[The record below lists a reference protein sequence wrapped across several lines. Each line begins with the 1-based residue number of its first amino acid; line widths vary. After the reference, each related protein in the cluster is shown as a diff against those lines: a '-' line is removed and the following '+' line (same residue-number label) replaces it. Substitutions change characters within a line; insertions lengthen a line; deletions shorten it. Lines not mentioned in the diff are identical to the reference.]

1 MKKHEGLILLLIF
14 ATLPCAAQT
23 LKRYDKFDHKFINPS
38 RWDYAFCFSGSGIE
52 LECVREIRDGQLHLG
67 HRGFGLTNSD
77 SGQQNGG
84 AGVGFANSQT
94 ISTITTDLV
103 VRSVL
108 EVPCAANPSYGTSA
122 GIWGTFFNSGSG
134 DPNDDVGAQ
143 FGVTRFSSDPTGQLT
158 VRGQTFHAGVYSD
171 FFTIGTVA
179 IGTPITI
186 TLSWDQ
192 PNHQFV
198 ISFTNRVTKVTTRGT
213 MPYAFSDWTP
223 VAGPAKT
230 LGANGWAS
238 NCTANPTSN
247 YVDALFGNVYVGYQP
262 AVSFSTEPSD
272 TSYSSGACTTFGRP
286 CNPKASTCCP
296 GSSCVFH
303 GGSTRVG
310 YMCMLRAT
318 NENIIDRSEL
328 TESLR

>member
-1 MKKHEGLILLLIF
+1 MKKYYVLISLLIY

-23 LKRYDKFDHKFINPS
+23 LKLYDNFDHKFISPS
-38 RWDYAFCFSGSGIE
+38 RWAYAFCFSGSGIE
-52 LECVREIRDGQLHLG
+52 LECVREIRDEQLHLA
-67 HRGFGLTNSD
+67 HRSFGLTNSD

-84 AGVGFANSQT
+84 AGVGFSNSQT
-94 ISTITTDLV
+94 IRTIKTDLV

-108 EVPCAANPSYGTSA
+108 EVPCAANPSFGTSA

-143 FGVTRFSSDPTGQLT
+143 LGVTRFSSDPAGQLT
-158 VRGQTFHAGVYSD
+158 VRGQTFHTGVYSD
-171 FFTIGTVA
+171 FFTIGTVP

-198 ISFTNRVTKVTTRGT
+198 ISFTNKVTKVATRGI
-213 MPYAFSDWTP
+213 MPYAFSDSTP

-238 NCTANPTSN
+238 NCTANSTSN
-247 YVDALFGNVYVGYQP
+247 YVDASFGNVYVGYQS
-262 AVSFSTEPSD
+262 AVSSSTEPSD
-272 TSYSSGACTTFGRP
+272 TSHSSAACTPFGRP
-286 CNPKASTCCP
+286 CNPRASSCCP
-296 GSSCVFH
+296 GLSCVFH

-310 YMCMLRAT
+310 YMCTLRGKT
-318 NENIIDRSEL
+318 PLIVPTRE
-328 TESLR
+328 